1 MAFHERY
8 AGGQARSESEESPMS
23 NNEANGPKGEVSS
36 DEASYF
42 HLDIRVRHDEMA
54 QWSQERLATFFEAVS
69 VLMAAKTQS
78 RIPTRPSGHAGA
90 AAPSSSAAM
99 STEMEQSL
107 DGVRRH
113 VNTLHE
119 SVAED
124 FKTFE
129 ENLASHNNAI
139 QSTKTAMSQTDDLV
153 ERVVEALEVLQ
164 TSTFAGNED
173 RSAAAVN

>member
-78 RIPTRPSGHAGA
+78 KIPSRPSASVNG
-90 AAPSSSAAM
+90 SSAAI
-99 STEMEQSL
+99 EARVNAEVEQRLKKIEQSV

-129 ENLASHNNAI
+129 DNLANHNNQI
-139 QSTKTAMSQTDDLV
+139 QSAKTAMSQTDDLV
-153 ERVVEALEVLQ
+153 ERVVE
-164 TSTFAGNED
+164 
-173 RSAAAVN
+173 

>member
-1 MAFHERY
+1 
-8 AGGQARSESEESPMS
+8 
-23 NNEANGPKGEVSS
+23 
-36 DEASYF
+36 
-42 HLDIRVRHDEMA
+42 EME
-54 QWSQERLATFFEAVS
+54 QRL
-69 VLMAAKTQS
+69 KK
-78 RIPTRPSGHAGA
+78 
-90 AAPSSSAAM
+90 
-99 STEMEQSL
+99 MEQSL

-153 ERVVEALEVLQ
+153 ERVVEALEGLQ
-164 TSTFAGNED
+164 SSNLSSDEQTG
-173 RSAAAVN
+173 SAAIN